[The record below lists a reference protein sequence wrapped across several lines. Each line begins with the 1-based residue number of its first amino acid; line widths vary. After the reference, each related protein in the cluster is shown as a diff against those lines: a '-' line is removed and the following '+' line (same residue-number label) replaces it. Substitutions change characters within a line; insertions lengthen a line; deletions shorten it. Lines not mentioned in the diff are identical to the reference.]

1 MANLD
6 NNLNINNAGRA
17 YTPNLKKGEDVKPQT
32 KQEETPVEIINDG
45 TQAADSYGRILVKQA
60 GKVDN
65 PEMVKSIKD
74 AVDFYIN
81 NQHLVA
87 AGVKAGDDAY
97 ELFHADEMPNAYEKA
112 CCGSCD
118 AVYKK
123 AGKN

>member
-97 ELFHADEMPNAYEKA
+97 
-112 CCGSCD
+112 
-118 AVYKK
+118 
-123 AGKN
+123 

>member
-45 TQAADSYGRILVKQA
+45 TQAADSYGRI
-60 GKVDN
+60 
-65 PEMVKSIKD
+65 
-74 AVDFYIN
+74 VDFYIN

-97 ELFHADEMPNAYEKA
+97 ELFHADEMPNAYEEA

-123 AGKN
+123 ACKN